1 MRLPLLSSLLLVLLA
16 CSTDSSRSY
25 PGAGGA
31 RDGAG
36 TSLLV
41 RGAPE
46 EGRPGEWTVFLP
58 VEVYESGLED
68 LSAETL
74 RAAGYRLDIVELED
88 SFESTQ
94 GPDSGSALDGLQMR
108 RPPRRG
114 RSGGP
119 PGTRQPPLLNPRPT
133 PQQRL
138 EAQRRAADLAAL
150 QASRDLYHQGLATA
164 KALYPNSR
172 GYQEHHVIPVYLGG
186 ASSGRTF
193 RIPTAYHKLLTRAFR
208 KEWGYER
215 KRPPNP
221 QERLEI
227 MLKVY
232 SQFPIPQLIG
242 INP

>member
-1 MRLPLLSSLLLVLLA
+1 
-16 CSTDSSRSY
+16 
-25 PGAGGA
+25 
-31 RDGAG
+31 
-36 TSLLV
+36 
-41 RGAPE
+41 
-46 EGRPGEWTVFLP
+46 
-58 VEVYESGLED
+58 VEVYEPGLEG

-74 RAAGYRLDIVELED
+74 RAAGYRLDVVELED

-94 GPDSGSALDGLQMR
+94 GPDSGSALDGLLMR

-114 RSGGP
+114 GPSGP
-119 PGTRQPPLLNPRPT
+119 PGTRRPPLLSPRLT

-186 ASSGRTF
+186 ARTGKTF
-193 RIPTAYHKLLTRAFR
+193 RIPTAYHKLLTRTFR
-208 KEWGYER
+208 KKWGYD
-215 KRPPNP
+215 KTRPPDP

-227 MLKVY
+227 MLTVY
-232 SQFPIPQLIG
+232 SQYPIPQLIG

>member
-1 MRLPLLSSLLLVLLA
+1 MRLPWLSSLLLVQLA
-16 CSTDSSRSY
+16 CSADSSRSY
-25 PGAGGA
+25 PGGGGA
-31 RDGAG
+31 RDGTG

-41 RGAPE
+41 RSAPE
-46 EGRPGEWTVFLP
+46 EGGPGEWTVFLP
-58 VEVYESGLED
+58 AEVYEPGLED

-74 RAAGYRLDIVELED
+74 RAAGYRLDVVELED

-94 GPDSGSALDGLQMR
+94 GPDSGSEPDGLLMR

-114 RSGGP
+114 GPGGP
-119 PGTRQPPLLNPRPT
+119 PGTRQPPLLSPRLT

-186 ASSGRTF
+186 ARSGKTF
-193 RIPTAYHKLLTRAFR
+193 RVPTAYHKLLTRAFR
-208 KEWGYER
+208 KEWGYD
-215 KRPPNP
+215 KTSPPKP